1 MLEEHY
7 NLNHPQIVDDGDC
20 DDSVMLVETM
30 LITFKVLSSLLIIA
44 MPAEFPVLLFATIF
58 NWFVT

>member
-1 MLEEHY
+1 
-7 NLNHPQIVDDGDC
+7 
-20 DDSVMLVETM
+20 MLVETM

-58 NWFVT
+58 SCLVT